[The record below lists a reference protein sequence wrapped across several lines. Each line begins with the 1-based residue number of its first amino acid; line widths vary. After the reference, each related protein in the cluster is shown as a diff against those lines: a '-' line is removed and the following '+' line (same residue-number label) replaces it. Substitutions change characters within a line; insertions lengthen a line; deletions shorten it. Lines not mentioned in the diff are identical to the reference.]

1 MSWNISRRDAAETNA
16 SPQPTRHKKNPRKP
30 GSSVSGLGQLI
41 FGALLS
47 RFNCRKDQRGHK
59 QPEQDRRDH
68 QRERE
73 NHRGHSAHDPTE
85 VNGKQTCRKTQS
97 MSLLGVKRTWVAALN
112 MSAFDPKRTCGPIQ
126 IPLNARRSKRS
137 YSHPALSIA
146 STHAWTVGTLALG
159 DQCTSHGRRRVRIR

>member
-30 GSSVSGLGQLI
+30 GSSVSDLGHSF

-47 RFNCRKDQRGHK
+47 RFDCRKDQRGHK

-73 NHRGHSAHDPTE
+73 NHRGHSAHDPA
-85 VNGKQTCRKTQS
+85 N
-97 MSLLGVKRTWVAALN
+97 
-112 MSAFDPKRTCGPIQ
+112 
-126 IPLNARRSKRS
+126 
-137 YSHPALSIA
+137 
-146 STHAWTVGTLALG
+146 
-159 DQCTSHGRRRVRIR
+159 RRVVFAAFAFKLHSANRPLSYGDLNFCHRFGSANLADF